1 MKKLMI
7 VAVAGLSATLAW
19 SAVTYTWDQSN
30 PQTTFGDGDV
40 TLTLDEDGKITSLT
54 AASGGEDIVFT
65 GDRMTFA
72 AGAGYSGV
80 GRDIRFENDVAT
92 EGKFSLVCRAGS
104 RLAYDAGPVAA
115 RGTTVLFANAA
126 GDINDYEI
134 VEGTLCG
141 AASGLAKPYHV
152 KRTDTEIVAQ
162 LQQVSSTSTKFV
174 KIRLTK
180 PGADVLIELVCA
192 GAVKDPG
199 KLGADFDVEP
209 YTPISLGSAQS
220 SASTYGVSGLV
231 LRWMSVDTVTFAGA
245 FAPGGEVAV
254 ENGVEMEMVDPGEMT
269 FATPFSGAGSLTIC
283 GVNDPFSEDKAT
295 FTVTTNDLPLAQW
308 LGWTVLAANARLSDV
323 TEADLAAI
331 IHGGSYGVAVPVVAT
346 VCRFV
351 NDGASASCQMQAKPQ
366 GGSLKGILLSFR
378 QTGAN
383 IEMKVD
389 GAARYISPS
398 VDPNVKIGDDLS
410 TDNPHSKAYDGYTA
424 NNVILTSL
432 TLRARTGERTAVT
445 MPAGVA
451 NTWDGGTLAIEGTDV
466 APVTYFA
473 YSRTAWPRNGKV
485 EILSGATL
493 VMTNADAGGSG
504 NDSIAGGT
512 SPIYVHSGGTFI
524 QKGMTQFDCALH
536 KNQRIF
542 ADGGT
547 VWFGYGSTGRGPDS
561 DPVNTAGSTYVGYL
575 ELSNGAHCRGSAVRA
590 GFIVPEAF
598 FAATGDGTSYFD
610 TGISLVGATTKD
622 NPDNMTL
629 FRFHA
634 DEGATLEINGDV
646 LPFSKFTN
654 RRMTVRKTGGGVVRF
669 NGQINFGNVTAEYN
683 TQPATKL
690 QEGLIELGVS
700 SCGNANLA
708 FSMDGGGIATAA
720 GTTNALG
727 LVTLTANGA
736 IVLGDE
742 SELALAD
749 ASGATWTAGARL
761 NVTGDL
767 KKSRLRFGTSASALT
782 AAQLKCVRVN
792 GNKAKLDDDGYVC
805 EYVPGILLIVR

>member
-40 TLTLDEDGKITSLT
+40 TLTLDENGKITSLT
-54 AASGGEDIVFT
+54 AASGGEDIVFA

-72 AGAGYSGV
+72 ADAVHTSYD
-80 GRDIRFENDVAT
+80 RAIRYENDVAT
-92 EGKFSLVCRAGS
+92 EGGVSFATGKSATYVYNG
-104 RLAYDAGPVAA
+104 GPVAA
-115 RGTTVLFANAA
+115 KGTTVVFQNVDAELSDL
-126 GDINDYEI
+126 DI
-134 VEGTLCG
+134 VSGVLCG
-141 AASGLAKPYHV
+141 AVAGEAAPYHV
-152 KRTDTEIVAQ
+152 RRTETEIVAQ
-162 LQQVSSTSTKFV
+162 LQRVEGANTKFV

-180 PGADVLIELVCA
+180 DDAGNILVEPLTCGYA
-192 GAVKDPG
+192 SGVS

-209 YTPISLGSAQS
+209 FTELPVVADEI
-220 SASTYGVSGLV
+220 SASGYGLKGLTLKQRSNDAIV
-231 LRWMSVDTVTFAGA
+231 FAGA
-245 FAPGGEVAV
+245 FDPAGTVTVDGLLHLELEDPDVKTLTAP
-254 ENGVEMEMVDPGEMT
+254 
-269 FATPFSGAGSLTIC
+269 FAGAGGLTIRAAAE
-283 GVNDPFSEDKAT
+283 PYSEEKET
-295 FTVTTNDLPLAQW
+295 FTVTTDDLPLASW
-308 LGWTVLAANARLSDV
+308 LNWTVLAENVDLSAV
-323 TEADLAAI
+323 TASDLTATLD
-331 IHGGSYGVAVPVVAT
+331 GTSYGSSDRRSST
-346 VCRFV
+346 ERFV
-351 NDGASASCQMQAKPQ
+351 NDGTTASCQFQGKP
-366 GGSLKGILLSFR
+366 GSLKGVIVLFR
-378 QTGAN
+378 QNGVN
-383 IEMKVD
+383 VEMKVD
-389 GAARYISPS
+389 GAARYIPS
-398 VDPNVKIGDDLS
+398 ANNPKIGDDISAANPLS
-410 TDNPHSKAYDGYTA
+410 VAYPGYNA
-424 NNVILTSL
+424 SNVYLPSL
-432 TLRARTGERTAVT
+432 TLKATTCRRTIVT
-445 MPAGVA
+445 MSPDVV
-451 NTWDGGTLAIEGTDV
+451 NTWEGGTLAVSSSSGV
-466 APVTYFA
+466 PATY
-473 YSRTAWPRNGKV
+473 RTSSLTGWPRNGKV
-485 EILSGATL
+485 EIGAGGI
-493 VMTNADAGGSG
+493 VEMENRDAGGGG
-504 NDSIAGGT
+504 NVSIASGT
-512 SPIYVHSGGTFI
+512 SPIYVHAGGEFR
-524 QKGMTQFDCALH
+524 QFGTNEFNCALH
-536 KNQRIF
+536 ANQRIF

-547 VWFGYGSTGRGPDS
+547 VWFGYGSTGRGPSS

-646 LPFSKFTN
+646 LPFSKFAN

-669 NGQINFGNVTAEYN
+669 NGQINFGNVTEDYN

>member
-7 VAVAGLSATLAW
+7 VSVAGLSATLAW
-19 SAVTYTWDQSN
+19 SAVTYTWDQSD
-30 PQTTFGDGDV
+30 PQTSFGDGDV
-40 TLTLDEDGKITSLT
+40 TLTLDENGKITSLT

-72 AGAGYSGV
+72 AGAVHTSYD
-80 GRDIRFENDVAT
+80 RAIRYENDVGT
-92 EGKFSLVCRAGS
+92 EGGVSFTTGRQSIFVYAG
-104 RLAYDAGPVAA
+104 GPVAA
-115 RGTTVLFANAA
+115 KGTTVVFQNVYEQLSDL
-126 GDINDYEI
+126 DI
-134 VEGTLCG
+134 VSGVLCG
-141 AASGLAKPYHV
+141 ATSGEAAPYHV
-152 KRTDTEIVAQ
+152 RRTDSEIVAQ
-162 LQQVSSTSTKFV
+162 LQKLDSATLVKFV

-180 PGADVLIELVCA
+180 DGNNNILVEPLAC
-192 GAVKDPG
+192 GYVRDG
-199 KLGADFDVEP
+199 SKLGADFDVEP
-209 YTPISLGSAQS
+209 FTELPVVADES
-220 SASTYGVSGLV
+220 SSSGYGLKGLTLK
-231 LRWMSVDTVTFAGA
+231 LRPNDAIVFAGA
-245 FAPGGEVAV
+245 FDPAGTVTVDGLLHLELEDPDVKTLTAP
-254 ENGVEMEMVDPGEMT
+254 
-269 FATPFSGAGSLTIC
+269 FAGAGGLTIRAAA
-283 GVNDPFSEDKAT
+283 DPYSEEKET
-295 FTVTTNDLPLAQW
+295 FTVTTDTLPIANW
-308 LGWTVLAANARLSDV
+308 LNWTVLAKNVDLSAV
-323 TEADLAAI
+323 TASDLTATLFGGAY
-331 IHGGSYGVAVPVVAT
+331 GGSVPSTAST
-346 VCRFV
+346 EHFV
-351 NDGASASCQMQAKPQ
+351 NDGTAASCQFQ
-366 GGSLKGILLSFR
+366 GIPGSLKGVIVLFR
-378 QTGAN
+378 QNGVN
-383 IEMKVD
+383 VEMKVD
-389 GAARYISPS
+389 GAARYILSSNKP
-398 VDPNVKIGDDLS
+398 KIGDDISAANPLS
-410 TDNPHSKAYDGYTA
+410 VAYGGYTE
-424 NNVILTSL
+424 NNVYLPSL
-432 TLRARTGERTAVT
+432 TLKAMTCRRTIVT
-445 MPAGVA
+445 MSPDVV
-451 NTWDGGTLAIEGTDV
+451 NTWEGGTLAVSSSSGV
-466 APVTYFA
+466 AATY
-473 YSRTAWPRNGKV
+473 RTSSLTGWPRNGKV
-485 EILSGATL
+485 EIGAGGI
-493 VMTNADAGGSG
+493 VEMENSDAGGGG
-504 NDSIAGGT
+504 NVSIASGT
-512 SPIYVHSGGTFI
+512 SPIYVHAGGEFRQLGTKEFN
-524 QKGMTQFDCALH
+524 CALH
-536 KNQRIF
+536 QSQRIF

-547 VWFGYGSTGRGPDS
+547 VWFGYGSTIHGPSS
-561 DPVNTAGSTYVGYL
+561 DPVNTGGSTYVGYL

-708 FSMDGGGIATAA
+708 FSLDGGGIATAA